1 LTIAGFRRAFTV
13 SGDAGLSSTSS
24 APAHPATTLSQL
36 SQAPF
41 SYPAFRLFWFARLST
56 TFAYQM
62 FGVAV
67 GWQIYDLTRSAYVL
81 GLVGL
86 VQFLPSVVLVLASGH
101 IADRYDRRH
110 VVRACQAVEALVA
123 LALSAAA
130 LTGHASVQAIFLCVV
145 VIGAMRAFETPTL
158 QALLPSLVPPQ
169 VLPRAVALSSS
180 ASQTGIILGPAV
192 GGFLYVAGAPV
203 VYATAAALFLLAHV
217 LLALVRMERVAP
229 VSTPVSLESLFA
241 GIVFIRS
248 RPVVLGAI
256 SLDLFAV
263 LLGGATALLPIYA
276 RDILGTGAWGLGLLR
291 SAPAAGALA
300 MALFLAHRPLDR
312 HVGRVMFA
320 AVAVFG
326 VATLVFGLSR
336 WLPLSMLAL
345 VVLGASDMISVVIR
359 TSLVQLDTPDNMRGR
374 VSAVN
379 SVFVGASN
387 QLGEFESGMVA
398 GLLGPVASV
407 VVGGLG
413 TLLVVA
419 IWMRL
424 FPDLTRRHRLRDA
437 HPEHP
442 TSEG

>member
-1 LTIAGFRRAFTV
+1 M
-13 SGDAGLSSTSS
+13 SGDAGLSSASS
-24 APAHPATTLSQL
+24 SPAQTLSH
-36 SQAPF
+36 APF
-41 SYPAFRLFWFARLST
+41 SYPAFRLFWFAKLST

-86 VQFLPSVVLVLASGH
+86 AQFLPSVVLVLASGH
-101 IADRYDRRH
+101 IADRYDRRR
-110 VVRACQAVEALVA
+110 VVRACQAIEALVA
-123 LALSAAA
+123 LSLAVVTSA
-130 LTGHASVQAIFLCVV
+130 GHASIQPIFLCVV

-158 QALLPSLVPPQ
+158 QALLPSLVPPE

-180 ASQTGIILGPAV
+180 AGQAGIILGPAV

-203 VYATAAALFLLAHV
+203 VYASAAGLFVLAHV
-217 LLALVRMERVAP
+217 LLAVLRMERVTP

-241 GIVFIRS
+241 GIVFIKG

-291 SAPAAGALA
+291 SAPAVGALG
-300 MALFLAHRPLDR
+300 MALFLVHRPLDR

-326 VATLVFGLSR
+326 LATLVFGVSR

-345 VVLGASDMISVVIR
+345 VLLGASDMISVVIR
-359 TSLVQLDTPDNMRGR
+359 TSLVQLDTPDAMRGR

-398 GLLGPVASV
+398 GLLGPVTSV

-424 FPDLTRRHRLRDA
+424 FPALTHRDRLRD
-437 HPEHP
+437 PHP
-442 TSEG
+442 THSGHPS

>member
-1 LTIAGFRRAFTV
+1 V
-13 SGDAGLSSTSS
+13 SGDAGLSSPT
-24 APAHPATTLSQL
+24 APAQTLSL
-36 SQAPF
+36 APF
-41 SYPAFRLFWFARLST
+41 SYPTFRLFWCARLST
-56 TFAYQM
+56 TIAYQM

-67 GWQIYDLTRSAYVL
+67 GWQIYDLTRSAYAL

-101 IADRYDRRH
+101 IADRYDRRL
-110 VVRACQAVEALVA
+110 VVRVCQAIEAL
-123 LALSAAA
+123 AAA
-130 LTGHASVQAIFLCVV
+130 MLATAVLTGHASVQLIFIFVV
-145 VIGAMRAFETPTL
+145 LIGAMRAFETPTL
-158 QALLPSLVPPQ
+158 QALLPTLVPSAA
-169 VLPRAVALSSS
+169 LPRAVALSSS
-180 ASQTGIILGPAV
+180 AGQTGIILGPAV

-203 VYATAAALFLLAHV
+203 VYGTAAGLFLLAHV
-217 LLALVRMERVAP
+217 LLAFLRTERAAP
-229 VSTPVSLESLFA
+229 ITTPVSLQSLFA
-241 GIVFIRS
+241 GIVFIKG

-291 SAPAAGALA
+291 SAPAMGALA
-300 MALFLAHRPLDR
+300 MAIFLAHRPLDR

-326 VATLVFGLSR
+326 LATMVFGLSR

-359 TSLVQLDTPDNMRGR
+359 TSLVQLDTPDAMRGR

-398 GLLGPVASV
+398 GLLGPVPSV
-407 VVGGLG
+407 VLGAIG

-419 IWMRL
+419 LWMRL
-424 FPDLTRRHRLRDA
+424 FPDLTHRDRMRDA
-437 HPEHP
+437 HP

>member
-1 LTIAGFRRAFTV
+1 M

-24 APAHPATTLSQL
+24 APTQTLSD
-36 SQAPF
+36 APF
-41 SYPAFRLFWFARLST
+41 SHPAFRLFWFARLST

-101 IADRYDRRH
+101 IADRYDRRR

-180 ASQTGIILGPAV
+180 ATQTGIILGPAI

-217 LLALVRMERVAP
+217 LLALVRMERAVP

-291 SAPAAGALA
+291 SAPAVGALA

-359 TSLVQLDTPDNMRGR
+359 TSLVQLDTPDTMRGR

-407 VVGGLG
+407 VVGALG

-424 FPDLTRRHRLRDA
+424 FPDLTHRNRLRDT

>member
-1 LTIAGFRRAFTV
+1 M
-13 SGDAGLSSTSS
+13 SGDAGLSSPS
-24 APAHPATTLSQL
+24 APAQTLSH
-36 SQAPF
+36 APF

-86 VQFLPSVVLVLASGH
+86 AQFLPSVVLVLASGH
-101 IADRYDRRH
+101 IADRYDRRR
-110 VVRACQAVEALVA
+110 VVRICQAIEALVA
-123 LALSAAA
+123 ATLAAA
-130 LTGHASVQAIFLCVV
+130 TLTGHASIQPIFVFVV

-158 QALLPSLVPPQ
+158 QALLPSLVPPAA
-169 VLPRAVALSSS
+169 LPRAVALSSS
-180 ASQTGIILGPAV
+180 AGQTGIILGPAV

-203 VYATAAALFLLAHV
+203 VYATAASLFLLAHV
-217 LLALVRMERVAP
+217 LLAVMRSERTAP
-229 VSTPVSLESLFA
+229 VSRPVSLASLFA
-241 GIVFIRS
+241 GIAFIKG

-291 SAPAAGALA
+291 SAPAVGALA
-300 MALFLAHRPLDR
+300 MAIFLAHRPLER

-326 VATLVFGLSR
+326 LATLVFGVSH

-345 VVLGASDMISVVIR
+345 VVLGAGDMISVVIR
-359 TSLVQLDTPDNMRGR
+359 TSLVQLDTPDAMRGR

-398 GLLGPVASV
+398 GLLGPVPSV
-407 VVGGLG
+407 VLGGLG

-419 IWMRL
+419 LWMRL
-424 FPDLTRRHRLRDA
+424 FPDLTHRDRLREA
-437 HPEHP
+437 HPD
-442 TSEG
+442 SEG